1 MGVQVLP
8 SLVGEPLSPRSPD
21 GGVLSDEDERHRKL
35 KDKKR
40 QHSKKHHDK
49 DKENRPLDPQVGW
62 KVKETTQWQYPDEW
76 RITDVVELQLLDDFI
91 NLKVLMLLLVHQ
103 KTELTIYNKR
113 EKVEKEWYT
122 FLIKYDA

>member
-21 GGVLSDEDERHRKL
+21 AGVLSDDEERHRKL

-49 DKENRPLDPQVGW
+49 DMENRPLDLQVGW
-62 KVKETTQWQYPDEW
+62 KVKKTKEWQYPDDW
-76 RITDVVELQLLDDFI
+76 RITDSVELQLLDDFI
-91 NLKVLMLLLVHQ
+91 NLKVIMMM
-103 KTELTIYNKR
+103 
-113 EKVEKEWYT
+113 
-122 FLIKYDA
+122 